1 LKTGLSVIAV
11 NGVLLDV
18 DDRPVD
24 IRLLAT
30 VARLS
35 RPTNTQPPHS
45 STGSNGRS
53 ATNTNK
59 SKTQGSRF
67 KMVTSSA

>member
-1 LKTGLSVIAV
+1 MGLSVIAADV
-11 NGVLLDV
+11 ALLDV

-35 RPTNTQPPHS
+35 RPTSHYTQTQMDLDHV
-45 STGSNGRS
+45 STYVH
-53 ATNTNK
+53 A
-59 SKTQGSRF
+59 
-67 KMVTSSA
+67 

>member
-1 LKTGLSVIAV
+1 MNIRSDTTYKNLPTNTHGYGLNTGLSVIAADV
-11 NGVLLDV
+11 ALLDV

-35 RPTNTQPPHS
+35 RPTTHYTQALMDFS
-45 STGSNGRS
+45 SEL
-53 ATNTNK
+53 
-59 SKTQGSRF
+59 
-67 KMVTSSA
+67 